1 MRGLVINM
9 SENKYM
15 IFLGCLIPYRVSSYE
30 ISARRV
36 LHNLGVE
43 LVEMPEFNCCGLP
56 LEPISHE
63 LALILSARNIAIAE
77 REGLNILTL
86 CPGCSGTL
94 KKANRTLKENRALRE
109 EINKHLKEAG
119 LNFEGSI
126 EVKHVSQVLLEDV
139 GLDKIKKSVVRPL
152 KGLIVAEH
160 SGCHLSRP
168 KKYIEF
174 EDPENPKALRMLI
187 EATGAKCVEYM
198 DETECCGATVAG
210 IDDKIPLYLVRE
222 KLSHIKEAGAEALV
236 TICPSCHLMY
246 DANQIR
252 VERMFGEKYGIPVL
266 HYTQLLGL
274 AMGFSPKELGFE
286 ELRVKPTKVIDYV
299 LGIPA
304 TS

>member
-1 MRGLVINM
+1 M

-15 IFLGCLIPYRVSSYE
+15 IFLGCMIPYRVSSYE
-30 ISARRV
+30 ISARKV
-36 LHNLGVE
+36 LRNLGVE

-77 REGLNILTL
+77 REGLNILAL

-94 KKANRTLKENRALRE
+94 KKANRALKENRSLRE
-109 EINKHLKEAG
+109 KINEHLKEAG

-126 EVKHVSQVLLEDV
+126 EVKHLSQLLIEDV
-139 GLDKIKKSVVRPL
+139 GLEKIKKSVIKPL
-152 KGLIVAEH
+152 KGLTAAEH

-187 EATGAKCVEYM
+187 KATGAKCVEYM

-222 KLSHIKEAGAEALV
+222 KLSHVKEAGAEVLV
-236 TICPSCHLMY
+236 TVCPSCHIMY
-246 DANQIR
+246 DTNQIR
-252 VERMFGEKYGIPVL
+252 VERMFGEKYEIPVL

-274 AMGFSPKELGFE
+274 AMGLSPKELGFN
-286 ELRVKPTKVIDYV
+286 ELHVKPTKIIDRIV
-299 LGIPA
+299 G
-304 TS
+304 TSEST